1 MTGRPT
7 GEVAPGDTQAALIE
21 AGVLLAS
28 ELALPALLRRLVEIA
43 AQITQ
48 ARYGALGVAGP
59 DGTIL
64 EFITVGLSD
73 EARREIGAI
82 PTGRGILGALI
93 HDPQPL
99 RLDRLQDDPRSV
111 GFPPHHPAMTSFL
124 GAPVRAL
131 GKVFGNL
138 YLTEKAGG
146 NSFTAAD
153 EAAAVTL
160 ATQAGAAIANAR
172 IYRDLRL
179 RDDWLEALR
188 GITAALL
195 AGQPQEGLLAT
206 IVRSARELSHADLAA
221 IVLPI
226 SRGSATLGVVA
237 ADGLG
242 AEAMLSAP
250 AKSSGTASH
259 SALESGRPLIVRP
272 ALGYPFVS
280 FVADAGLQVGVQMV
294 VPLHAREGVSGTI
307 ILNRSE
313 DDPSFDAEALS
324 LLESFAGQ
332 ATLAL
337 DYLQAQ
343 AKSQQLAVVEERQR
357 IARDLH
363 DEPVQALIYL
373 SRRLEA
379 MAMEP
384 NVPGPAAK
392 QLEQTRELA
401 VAVVDGLRQLT
412 EGLRSEILEHDGLAA
427 ALEDLSQRFS
437 SRTGIAVAVSIV
449 GKRQRWNSDLERS
462 LLRVAQE
469 ALSNVERHAQAHR
482 VRLELTARPDR
493 VRLRI
498 ADDGVGFVVKGVQ
511 AVASGLGTIGMTERM
526 ELVGGRL
533 RIWSRPGQGTLVA
546 ATAGL
551 VQGAEAAGNHAPEV
565 GDFTGAIEE

>member
-28 ELALPALLRRLVEIA
+28 ELALPTLLRRLVEIA

-73 EARREIGAI
+73 EARQAIGAI

-146 NSFTAAD
+146 TSFTAAD

-160 ATQAGAAIANAR
+160 ATQAGAAIANAQ

-179 RDDWLEALR
+179 RDDWLEALH

-195 AGQPQEGLLAT
+195 AGQPQEGLLST

-221 IVLPI
+221 IVLPV
-226 SRGSATLGVVA
+226 SRGSATLRVVA

-242 AEAMLSAP
+242 AEAMLNAP

-272 ALGYPFVS
+272 ALGYPFAS

-294 VPLHAREGVSGTI
+294 VPLHGLEGVSGTI

-337 DYLQAQ
+337 EYLRAR
-343 AKSQQLAVVEERQR
+343 AKSQQLAVIEERQR

-363 DEPVQALIYL
+363 DEPVQSLIYL

-384 NVPGPAAK
+384 NVAGPAAE

-412 EGLRSEILEHDGLAA
+412 EGLRSEILERDGLAA
-427 ALEDLSQRFS
+427 ALEDLCRRFS
-437 SRTGIAVAVSIV
+437 SRTGIAVEVSHR
-449 GKRQRWNSDLERS
+449 GKRQRWDSELERS

-469 ALSNVERHAQAHR
+469 GLSNVERHAQAQR
-482 VRLELTARPDR
+482 VRLELKARPDR
-493 VRLRI
+493 LRLTI
-498 ADDGVGFVVKGVQ
+498 ADDGVGFVANGLQ
-511 AVASGLGTIGMTERM
+511 AVASGLGTLGMRERM
-526 ELVGGRL
+526 ELAGGGL
-533 RIWSRPGQGTLVA
+533 RIWSRPGKGTLVV
-546 ATAGL
+546 ATAAV
-551 VQGAEAAGNHAPEV
+551 VQGAEAAGNHPPAA